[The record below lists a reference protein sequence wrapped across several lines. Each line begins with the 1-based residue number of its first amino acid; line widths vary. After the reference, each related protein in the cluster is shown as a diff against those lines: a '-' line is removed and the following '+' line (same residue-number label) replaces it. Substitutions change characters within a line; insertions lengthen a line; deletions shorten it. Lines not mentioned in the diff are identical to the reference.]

1 MITLARRHV
10 LALVAGAAATGLAA
24 RQARALAP
32 RPAPLATP
40 VKLTLGANSV
50 PHVTPFLYI
59 AEELK
64 PLGVNVE
71 MVKFERYA
79 DTRTALASG
88 SIDVGSIGPAD
99 VPIAVST
106 GLTNI
111 IALMGVGIS
120 PKNPIVKKGMSLASW
135 KDLAGKR
142 VGVAPGSAVWFQFAA
157 TLVEAGVPYTS
168 FQAINMQGAGTVMVQ
183 SLQRGDI
190 DLFIGWEPFETMA
203 INQGLATRIESL
215 DYSKSKAVGAEL
227 GLVGVHRAY
236 LTSQRE
242 AMKRF
247 VWAYL
252 MIQDRLMASKE
263 VLAQGIAAY
272 TGLSPE
278 LAKAVAATMTLG
290 QFLTLEQMQRQAAT
304 FYQLGVLKK
313 DVSAELGGYFDGTL
327 VEQALKG

>member
-1 MITLARRHV
+1 
-10 LALVAGAAATGLAA
+10 
-24 RQARALAP
+24 
-32 RPAPLATP
+32 
-40 VKLTLGANSV
+40 
-50 PHVTPFLYI
+50 
-59 AEELK
+59 
-64 PLGVNVE
+64 
-71 MVKFERYA
+71 
-79 DTRTALASG
+79 
-88 SIDVGSIGPAD
+88 
-99 VPIAVST
+99 
-106 GLTNI
+106 
-111 IALMGVGIS
+111 
-120 PKNPIVKKGMSLASW
+120 
-135 KDLAGKR
+135 
-142 VGVAPGSAVWFQFAA
+142 
-157 TLVEAGVPYTS
+157 
-168 FQAINMQGAGTVMVQ
+168 VQ

-236 LTSQRE
+236 LTGQRE

-252 MIQDRLMASKE
+252 AIQDRLMASKE

-304 FYQLGVLKK
+304 FFQLGVLKK